1 MRLSTSMMYANGLKG
16 ILSQESDMN
25 RLVEQIGTGKKFL
38 SPADDPLS
46 ASLSINVA
54 QTQSMNST
62 YAMNRGTASTNL
74 SQENNVLE
82 SITTALQDIRTRI
95 VQAGNGTFSDSDRQA
110 LSTALKSAREALLG
124 LANST
129 DGNGQYLFS
138 GYQGNTIPYAV
149 NPANGKIEYNG
160 DTGQRVVQVDQSR
173 QMSTSDI
180 GSDIFNRANPGSTG
194 YVASAA
200 ASNQG
205 TAQFGTVSVTPG
217 SANIGKNFSVEF
229 EADPVSGAIGYR
241 ITTSDPDADPP
252 VAPVTVPSPPD
263 PATGYQA
270 GEAIDFG
277 GVSVTITGAPKA
289 GDRIDVESFQQ
300 SGTDVDLFSTLDNLI
315 ETLDSPIAGDEVALA
330 RLNNVLATANKKL
343 STNYDNVLTVAASV
357 GARMNEL
364 EALDATG
371 TQKGLSYSK
380 SLSDLEDLDYYSGAS
395 QLALRQVAL
404 QAASAAFMTI
414 QGSSLFSRK

>member
-1 MRLSTSMMYANGLKG
+1 MRLSTSMMYSNGLKG
-16 ILSQESDMN
+16 VLSQESDMN
-25 RLVEQIGTGKKFL
+25 RLVEQVGSGKKFL
-38 SPADDPLS
+38 TPADDPLS

-62 YAMNRGTASTNL
+62 YALNRNTAKTNL
-74 SQENNVLE
+74 SQENNILD
-82 SITTALQDIRTRI
+82 SITTALADVR
-95 VQAGNGTFSDSDRQA
+95 S
-110 LSTALKSAREALLG
+110 SASRALLG

-138 GYQGNTIPYAV
+138 GYQGGVVPYAQD
-149 NPANGKIEYNG
+149 ANGKIVYSGATG
-160 DTGQRVVQVDQSR
+160 DRTVQVDQSR

-180 GSDIFNRANPGSTG
+180 GSDIFNRANPGSQA
-194 YVASAA
+194 YVSTAASA
-200 ASNQG
+200 NKG

-217 SANIGKNFSVEF
+217 SPNIGKNFSLQF
-229 EADPVSGAIGYR
+229 ES
-241 ITTSDPDADPP
+241 
-252 VAPVTVPSPPD
+252 D
-263 PATGYQA
+263 PATGNMGYRVITTDPNA
-270 GEAIDFG
+270 NPPVPPVITPAPPAVPTPYTPDSSIDFG
-277 GVSVTITGAPKA
+277 GVAVVVKGTPQN
-289 GDRIDVESFQQ
+289 GDVINVESVQ
-300 SGTDVDLFSTLDNLI
+300 SANVDLFNTLDSLI
-315 ETLDSPIAGDEVALA
+315 KTLDSPIAGDEVALA
-330 RLNNVLATANKKL
+330 KLNNEQATANKKL
-343 STNYDNVLTVAASV
+343 STNYDNVQTVAASV